1 MNKNNKEIYIAPRI
15 KSVAFNVE
23 QGFQVSPGDDILM
36 HGYMRD
42 LSPYREIDMDRR
54 DLFGVFGG
62 NDYGQGSNEAY
73 NPFGDMNFR

>member
-42 LSPYREIDMDRR
+42 LSPYREIDMDHRG
-54 DLFGVFGG
+54 LFGG
-62 NDYGQGSNEAY
+62 NSDGQGSNEAY